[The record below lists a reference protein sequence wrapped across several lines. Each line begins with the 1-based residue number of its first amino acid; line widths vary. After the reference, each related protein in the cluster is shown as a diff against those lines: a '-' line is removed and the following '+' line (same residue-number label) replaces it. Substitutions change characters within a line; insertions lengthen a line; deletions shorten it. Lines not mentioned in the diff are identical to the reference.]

1 MPMHRFWLL
10 AALALAGCPATNTPP
25 DAFIRD
31 AGPPDPNA
39 STNCRAALLLPRG
52 TYWIGSDVPSPGG
65 LVTNGPAFQATLS
78 SDGWVA
84 RFESTNAC
92 YLACLESGG
101 CSNVPSPY
109 LRDPSRTRHPV
120 YSLEYGQAVSYC
132 TWLGGRLLTDAEWV
146 GMARGPSGKL
156 LPWYP
161 DPADPRRPEE
171 GPFGEPREATDVGGR
186 GASSPVGSHP
196 DARGTFGHEDVIGNA
211 PEWVRGTAVYPYP
224 PGPIIDPIFE
234 DPDFPRIARIYPNGP
249 SDGDGT
255 ARCLFT
261 SPPEPLYV
269 EE

>member
-1 MPMHRFWLL
+1 MRKLIL
-10 AALALAGCPATNTPP
+10 CVALALGGCPVTNMQT
-25 DAFIRD
+25 DALVRD

-39 STNCRAALLLPRG
+39 STNCRAALVLPRG
-52 TYWIGSDVPSPGG
+52 TYWIGSDVPQAGG
-65 LVTNGPAFQATLS
+65 LVVNGPAFQATFS
-78 SDGWVA
+78 ADGWVA

-92 YLACLESGG
+92 YLACIEDDACGEIT
-101 CSNVPSPY
+101 SPY
-109 LRDPSRTRHPV
+109 VRDPSRTRHPV
-120 YSLEYGQAVSYC
+120 YSLQYPQAVAYC

-146 GMARGPSGKL
+146 AMARGPSGKL

-161 DPADPRRPEE
+161 EPADPRRPEE
-171 GPFGEPREATDVGGR
+171 GPFGEPRDATDVGGR

-211 PEWVRGTAVYPYP
+211 PEWVRGTAIYPYP
-224 PGPIIDPIFE
+224 PGPHTDPVFE
-234 DPDFPRIARIYPNGP
+234 DPAFSRIARYLPTSR

-261 SPPEPLYV
+261 SPPDPLYV